1 MLAEFE
7 HLNLAQILRA
17 NSLEHL
23 ITIKEQVYPE
33 LIYMFYSTLS
43 FRENI
48 IHSRVKIF
56 DIDISLEEFA
66 RIPYLSYEGADIF
79 NLDFDDF

>member
-1 MLAEFE
+1 
-7 HLNLAQILRA
+7 
-17 NSLEHL
+17 
-23 ITIKEQVYPE
+23 
-33 LIYMFYSTLS
+33 MFYSTLS